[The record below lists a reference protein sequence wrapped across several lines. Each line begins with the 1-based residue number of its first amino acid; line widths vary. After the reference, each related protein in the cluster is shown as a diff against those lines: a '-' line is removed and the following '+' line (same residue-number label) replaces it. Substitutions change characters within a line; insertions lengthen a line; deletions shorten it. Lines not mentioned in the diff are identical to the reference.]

1 MAGGLTWAVR
11 ELGRALL
18 LLWLASIAAF
28 AIIRAMPADPAV
40 ITLLAF
46 NQPVT
51 EASLAALR
59 GEWGLDRPLVEQYLR
74 WLGDFV
80 AGDWRRSFRTGEPI
94 LEEFLA
100 RLPLSLAI
108 GLGGL
113 ALAIVLAVPLAEA
126 AARRPHG
133 ICDRL
138 LDALTLGAQAVPAFW
153 LAAVLIWI
161 FAVEFAWLRPLAGAT
176 VERMILPIA
185 IVAITGIGPLASV
198 YRAGMNEVGRSHYFT
213 VALGKGGDPDST
225 LTRHGRRYAAMG
237 LAAALTA
244 EASWVIGGTAV
255 VEVVFG
261 LPGISQFLVES
272 LGVRDYFVVQA
283 YLMVAVAWMVAVA
296 LLAQLARRLLDPR
309 ERAAPR

>member
-1 MAGGLTWAVR
+1 MVWAAR
-11 ELGRALL
+11 ELGRAVL
-18 LLWLASIAAF
+18 LLWLASLAAF

-51 EASLAALR
+51 EAGIAELR
-59 GEWGLDRPLVEQYLR
+59 SAWGLDRPLVEQYVL

-94 LEEFLA
+94 LAEFLA
-100 RLPLSLAI
+100 RLPVSLTI

-113 ALAIVLAVPLAEA
+113 VLAIVLAVPLAEA
-126 AARRPHG
+126 AARRHHG
-133 ICDRL
+133 VCDRL

-153 LAAVLIWI
+153 LAALLIWF
-161 FAVEFAWLRPLAGAT
+161 FAVELAWLRPLAGAT

-198 YRAGMNEVGRSHYFT
+198 YRAGMNEVGRSHYFM
-213 VALGKGGDPDST
+213 VALGKGGDADAT
-225 LTRHGRRYAAMG
+225 LSRHGRRYAAMG

-296 LLAQLARRLLDPR
+296 LVAQVARHLLDPR
-309 ERAAPR
+309 ERAAAR

>member
-1 MAGGLTWAVR
+1 MIWAACEV
-11 ELGRALL
+11 GRAVL
-18 LLWLASIAAF
+18 LLWLGSIAAF
-28 AIIRAMPADPAV
+28 AVIRAMPADPAV

-51 EASLAALR
+51 DATVAALR
-59 GEWGLDRPLVEQYLR
+59 GEWGLDRPIVEQYLR
-74 WLGDFV
+74 WLGDFI

-94 LEEFLA
+94 LAEFLA
-100 RLPLSLAI
+100 RLPVSLTVGFGGLVLAI
-108 GLGGL
+108 
-113 ALAIVLAVPLAEA
+113 ALAVPLAEA

-133 ICDRL
+133 FCDRL

-153 LAAVLIWI
+153 LAALMIWI
-161 FAVEFAWLRPLAGAT
+161 FAVEFAWLRPLAGPT
-176 VERMILPIA
+176 VERMILPVA

-198 YRAGMNEVGRSHYFT
+198 YRAGMSEVGRSHYFM

-272 LGVRDYFVVQA
+272 LAVRDYFVVQA
-283 YLMVAVAWMVAVA
+283 YLMVAVAWMVGVA
-296 LLAQLARRLLDPR
+296 LLAQFARHLLDPR
-309 ERAAPR
+309 ESAASR

>member
-1 MAGGLTWAVR
+1 MVWAAR
-11 ELGRALL
+11 EVGRAVL

-28 AIIRAMPADPAV
+28 AVIRAMPADPAV

-51 EASLAALR
+51 DATVAALR

-94 LEEFLA
+94 RVEFLA
-100 RLPLSLAI
+100 RLPVSLTI

-113 ALAIVLAVPLAEA
+113 ALAIALAVPLAEA

-133 ICDRL
+133 VCDRL
-138 LDALTLGAQAVPAFW
+138 LDVLILGAQAVPAFW
-153 LAAVLIWI
+153 LAALLIWI
-161 FAVEFAWLRPLAGAT
+161 FAVEFAWLRPLAGQT
-176 VERMILPIA
+176 VERMILPVV

-198 YRAGMNEVGRSHYFT
+198 YCAGLSEVGRSHYFM

-225 LTRHGRRYAAMG
+225 LMRHGRRYAAMS

-272 LGVRDYFVVQA
+272 LAVRDYFVVQA
-283 YLMVAVAWMVAVA
+283 YLMVAVAWMIAVA
-296 LLAQLARRLLDPR
+296 QVAQLARHLLDPR
-309 ERAAPR
+309 ESAAQR